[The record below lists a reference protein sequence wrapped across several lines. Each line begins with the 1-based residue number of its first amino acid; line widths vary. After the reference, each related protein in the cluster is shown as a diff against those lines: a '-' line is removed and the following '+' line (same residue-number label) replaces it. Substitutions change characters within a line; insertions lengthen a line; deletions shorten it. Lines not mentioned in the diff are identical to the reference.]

1 MYVRTAVELREDIYQ
16 ALKKEVGEKEKEM
29 SEKINEILYEAL
41 FKNENKKKSLFGTMK
56 KTDISDLNL
65 RDHEDRI

>member
-1 MYVRTAVELREDIYQ
+1 M
-16 ALKKEVGEKEKEM
+16 GEKEKEM

-41 FKNENKKKSLFGTMK
+41 FKKKKSLFGTMK
-56 KTDISDLNL
+56 KTDISDL

>member
-1 MYVRTAVELREDIYQ
+1 
-16 ALKKEVGEKEKEM
+16 M

-41 FKNENKKKSLFGTMK
+41 FKNKKKSLFGTMK
-56 KTDISDLNL
+56 KRDISDL

>member
-1 MYVRTAVELREDIYQ
+1 
-16 ALKKEVGEKEKEM
+16 M

-41 FKNENKKKSLFGTMK
+41 FKNKNKKKSLFGTMK